1 METTLTP
8 IRDERLAGGLAI
20 LVAAAALAVANFSG
34 TGENGGA
41 GAYAFGVG
49 LVAVLALV
57 LFARVLPGV
66 ANPARA
72 GWILAALALAACV
85 VFWSGLP
92 FPLGFGAA
100 YCGARA
106 GRAGPVL
113 VGLGAVAL
121 AVVGCFI
128 G

>member
-8 IRDERLAGGLAI
+8 IRDERLAGALAV
-20 LVAAAALAVANFSG
+20 LVAAAALAVANFAG
-34 TGENGGA
+34 DGDNGGA
-41 GAYAFGVG
+41 GAYLFGVG
-49 LVAVLALV
+49 LVAVLAL
-57 LFARVLPGV
+57 LLLGRVLPGV

-72 GWILAALALAACV
+72 GWILAVLALASCV

-92 FPLGFGAA
+92 FPLGFAAA

-106 GRAGPVL
+106 GRAGPAV
-113 VGLGAVAL
+113 VGLLAVAV
-121 AVVGCFI
+121 AVVGCII

>member
-8 IRDERLAGGLAI
+8 IRDERLAGGLAV

-41 GAYAFGVG
+41 EAFAFGVG

-57 LFARVLPGV
+57 LFGRVLPAV
-66 ANPARA
+66 EHPARA
-72 GWILAALALAACV
+72 GWILAVLAVASCV

-106 GRAGPVL
+106 GRAGPAA
-113 VGLGAVAL
+113 VGLLAVA
-121 AVVGCFI
+121 AAVAGCVVG
-128 G
+128 